1 MTNWFKK
8 RYLQEIG
15 IFVAMFVLTMVNQ
28 FFQLDSF
35 NAFFK
40 GLAFFVVI
48 YALAQLHWQLI
59 FPLFWSRKYQQY
71 AIATIGALVLGTL
84 VLWPIDYFWIDP
96 DLFRQEPLLSIL
108 LYYFVINIATVS
120 TIVFLFL
127 IRQHAS
133 QLRKRTEDKLLLA
146 EMNIR
151 LLHAQLNPHFL
162 FNMFN
167 NLYGVSLA
175 EPDRVPN
182 LILKLSQLMRYQLE
196 DGRKPFVALQEELIF
211 IENYISIEKERVGK
225 RCEIL
230 FSVQAENQAA
240 GKVSIAPLIL
250 ITLVENAFKHSV
262 TASGNSFVHTNIQLN
277 ERALTIDI
285 VNSIGNLP
293 LRSSSTGIG
302 LATIRERLEL
312 LYAGKYNLDITQNES
327 EFRVILKM
335 QLNYQ

>member
-15 IFVAMFVLTMVNQ
+15 IFVAMFILTMVNQ

-35 NAFFK
+35 NAFLK
-40 GLAFFVVI
+40 GLVFFIVI
-48 YALAQLHWQLI
+48 YAMAQLHWQLI
-59 FPLFWSRKYQQY
+59 FPLFWNRKYKQY
-71 AIATIGALVLGTL
+71 AMATLGALFLGIL
-84 VLWPIDYFWIDP
+84 ILWPIDYFWIDP
-96 DLFRQEPLLSIL
+96 DTFRQEHILSIL
-108 LYYFVINIATVS
+108 LYYFVINIASVS
-120 TIVFLFL
+120 TIIFLFL

-133 QLRKRTEDKLLLA
+133 QIRKRTEDKLLLA

-182 LILKLSQLMRYQLE
+182 LFLKLSQLMRYQLE
-196 DGRKPFVALQEELIF
+196 DGRKPAVPLQEEISF

-230 FSVQAENQAA
+230 FSVQSGNQESA
-240 GKVSIAPLIL
+240 KVAIAPLIL
-250 ITLVENAFKHSV
+250 ITLIENAFKHSI
-262 TASGNSFVHTNIQLN
+262 TTSGNSFVHTNILLA
-277 ERALTIDI
+277 ERALTVDI
-285 VNSIGNLP
+285 VNSMGDLP
-293 LRSSSTGIG
+293 LKSGSTGIG

-312 LYAGKYNLDITQNES
+312 LYAGKYNLDITQNET
-327 EFRVILKM
+327 EFRIILKM